1 MRNGAETFRS
11 AFPQARSMWDTV
23 IKNVGRIEAFM
34 LGGVIV
40 LVQDFRTSKSPN
52 EYEGWN
58 VYTPTTDDGKIEETL
73 NAVAERCNLERLP
86 SARLAGLE
94 LEARAL
100 LAKIGKFSEEYDSA
114 RTTGALGHVAQA
126 VDELLQAKQVATAR
140 ERTIVFAAIDPDGL
154 PRAWGKADTEDDAR

>member
-1 MRNGAETFRS
+1 MRNGAETFKK

-40 LVQDFRTSKSPN
+40 LVQDFRTSKSLN

-58 VYTPTTDDGKIEETL
+58 VYTPTTDDGNIETTL

-86 SARLAGLE
+86 SARLAALE

-100 LAKIGKFSEEYDSA
+100 LAKIGKYCETEDSA
-114 RTTGALGHVAQA
+114 RVSLALGWVSHA

-140 ERTIVFAAIDPDGL
+140 EKV
-154 PRAWGKADTEDDAR
+154 DA